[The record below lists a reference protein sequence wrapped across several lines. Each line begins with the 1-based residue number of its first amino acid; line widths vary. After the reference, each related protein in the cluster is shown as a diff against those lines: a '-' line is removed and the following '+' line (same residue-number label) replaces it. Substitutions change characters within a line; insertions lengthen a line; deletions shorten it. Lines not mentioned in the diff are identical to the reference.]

1 MPKLPI
7 LSGREVV
14 QILTRHFDFQFVT
27 QRGSHIKLR
36 REKNE
41 RVITT
46 IVPDHKELM
55 RGTLCGVL
63 ELAEITKEE
72 FVAPLEK

>member
-7 LSGREVV
+7 LSGRDVV
-14 QILTRHFDFQFVT
+14 QILTHHFDFRFVT

-36 REKNE
+36 REKDGQT
-41 RVITT
+41 VTT

-55 RGTLCGVL
+55 RGTLSGVL
-63 ELAEITKEE
+63 DLAQVTKEE
-72 FVAPLEK
+72 FIVAFEK